1 MGCASSKKRTTSVDD
16 LTGAG
21 GGGAASD
28 GSSSSKKKK
37 NGQLND
43 SRHKTG
49 GGDTAIQINPGA
61 SKSFMAP
68 DGIPFIDEDVDDE
81 GAADIGPAPV
91 KVGNATTAKAAADV
105 NRNVVVTPGGEQH
118 QQRAPDP
125 ITSSEPT
132 FLSKDADSYAKW
144 LKVSLKLLHNA
155 VYKNR
160 IESKQQMKE
169 KYDKRHNV
177 KEPDF

>member
-105 NRNVVVTPGGEQH
+105 NRNVVVTPGGEQQ
-118 QQRAPDP
+118 QQRAPAPPDSAAP
-125 ITSSEPT
+125 ASTEKSSEDHTKSETVTTGTLPRT
-132 FLSKDADSYAKW
+132 LFQD
-144 LKVSLKLLHNA
+144 
-155 VYKNR
+155 R
-160 IESKQQMKE
+160 I
-169 KYDKRHNV
+169 
-177 KEPDF
+177 